1 MSVITRYILKE
12 HAGPFVFSLVT
23 IVFVFLLN
31 LIFRDLGRLLGKGLP
46 AGVVLEFFFLNLAWI
61 LALAIPMAV
70 LVSTL
75 MAFGRLS
82 SDSEIAALKASGVH
96 IYRLLGPALLM
107 TLLLAV
113 GMERFNN
120 CVLPDFNHRV
130 RLLTSAISR
139 KRPTLTLEAHVFFD
153 EIPNYSLLVREIE
166 DEGNLLRGVIINDYS
181 DARYSKTIIA
191 DRGQL
196 SFSQEQER
204 MVFTLFD
211 GEVHEVDRED
221 LDNYRRMQFE
231 RHVFSVSVPN
241 MVLKRSESQHRGD
254 REKSARMMRT
264 DIDRNLEALGQRE
277 DRIRDVVSR
286 DMELHFPE
294 ALWNPDSENLAEGT
308 DTRER
313 ISGTE
318 AVSRVRQ
325 VFQQVQGEVR
335 VMRGYRRSMSAL
347 WVEIHKKYSIP
358 VACIVFVLVGA
369 PLGIMARQ
377 GGLAFGGGMS
387 LVFFL
392 IYWAFLIGGEQL
404 ADRQLIGPAVAMWS
418 PNVVVGI
425 GGVYLVIH
433 SVREATF
440 IPWDR
445 WRLWFQK
452 IGGRKRESGS
462 SFTDKADR
470 KTPKNF

>member
-1 MSVITRYILKE
+1 MSVITRYILRE
-12 HAGPFVFSLVT
+12 HTGPFVFSLIT

-46 AGVVLEFFFLNLAWI
+46 AGIILEFFFLNLAWI

-82 SDSEIAALKASGVH
+82 SDSEIAALKASGIH
-96 IYRLLGPALLM
+96 LYRLLAPVLLT

-139 KRPTLTLEAHVFFD
+139 KRPTLTLEPHVFFD
-153 EIPNYSLLVREIE
+153 EIPNYSLLVREI
-166 DEGNLLRGVIINDYS
+166 DDDGNLLRGVIINDYS
-181 DARYSKTIIA
+181 DASHSKTIIA

-221 LDNYRRMQFE
+221 LDSYRRMRFE

-277 DRIRDVVSR
+277 DRIRDIVSR
-286 DMELHFPE
+286 DMALDFPE
-294 ALWNPDSENLAEGT
+294 ALWDPNSDIRAQGTSKRIRMSGPDV
-308 DTRER
+308 
-313 ISGTE
+313 
-318 AVSRVRQ
+318 VSRVRQ
-325 VFQQVQGEVR
+325 VFQQIQGEVR
-335 VMRGYRRSMSAL
+335 VMKGYRRSMSAL

-377 GGLAFGGGMS
+377 GGMAFGGGMS

-404 ADRQLIGPAVAMWS
+404 ADRQFIGPAMAMWS
-418 PNVVVGI
+418 PNVVVGM

-445 WRLWFQK
+445 WQLWFQK
-452 IGGRKRESGS
+452 LGRKRGERGLSPEGG
-462 SFTDKADR
+462 TGE
-470 KTPKNF
+470 KTT

>member
-1 MSVITRYILKE
+1 MSVITRYILRE
-12 HAGPFVFSLVT
+12 HTGPFVFSLIT

-46 AGVVLEFFFLNLAWI
+46 AGIILEFFFLNMAWI

-82 SDSEIAALKASGVH
+82 SDSEIAAMKASGIH
-96 IYRLLGPALLM
+96 LYRLLGPVLLA
-107 TLLLAV
+107 TLFLAV

-130 RLLTSAISR
+130 RLLTSDISR
-139 KRPTLTLEAHVFFD
+139 KRPTLTLEPHVFFD
-153 EIPNYSLLVREIE
+153 EIPNYSLLVHEIE
-166 DEGNLLRGVIINDYS
+166 DDGNNLRGVIINDYS
-181 DARYSKTIIA
+181 DARHSKTIIA

-204 MVFTLFD
+204 MVFTLVD

-221 LDNYRRMQFE
+221 LDNYRRMRFE
-231 RHVFSVSVPN
+231 QHVFSVSVPN

-254 REKSARMMRT
+254 REKSARMMRA
-264 DIDRNLEALGQRE
+264 DIDRNLEALVQRE
-277 DRIRDVVSR
+277 DRIRDIVSR
-286 DMELHFPE
+286 DMALHFPE
-294 ALWNPDSENLAEGT
+294 TLWVPDSYTRVEGT
-308 DTRER
+308 SKRVMV
-313 ISGTE
+313 SGPE
-318 AVSRVRQ
+318 VVSRVRQ

-335 VMRGYRRSMSAL
+335 VMKGYRRSMSAL

-404 ADRQLIGPAVAMWS
+404 ADRQFVGPAVAMWS
-418 PNVVVGI
+418 PNVVVGM
-425 GGVYLVIH
+425 GGVFLVIH

-452 IGGRKRESGS
+452 LGRKRGERRLSAEDG
-462 SFTDKADR
+462 TGEKR
-470 KTPKNF
+470 T